1 MKLKFFNSKKK
12 IFDTIICL
20 YSLAFLSGEDHGEC
34 VCGKC
39 KCNEGYKNSDC
50 GCATTNTSCIAASS
64 GVCFLLFSFL
74 F

>member
-1 MKLKFFNSKKK
+1 MTLLSVVY
-12 IFDTIICL
+12 IF
-20 YSLAFLSGEDHGEC
+20 LAFLSGEDHGEC

-64 GVCFLLFSFL
+64 GVCFLLFPFL
-74 F
+74 FLVYAIC